1 MISIRD
7 LTYRYPNG
15 RQPALANLN
24 WEVAGGE
31 FVLLAGPSGS
41 GKSTLLRCLNGLVP
55 HFSGGTIA
63 GEITVDGLNPIT
75 AGPHILSRHVGFV
88 SQSPE
93 SQAVLDVVEAEIAF
107 GLENA
112 AVPPPEMRV
121 RVEEVLDLLDLAPLR
136 NRTLATLSGGECQRV
151 MIAAALALRP
161 SILVLDEPTSQLDP
175 QSAEDV
181 LRALVRLNEDLGL
194 TILLAEHRLERVL
207 RYVDRLTYLENGR
220 IVADGPAREVVA
232 AVPGVPPLVELAR
245 ELAWEP
251 IPLTIKEGHRFAN
264 RYGTRGAFAAN
275 ANADERGL
283 MSGGDIMNEV
293 ETKPL
298 LEAEGLRF
306 GYNGKAVLKDVSL
319 QVHPGEAVAILG
331 RNGSGKT
338 TLLKCLIG
346 LLAKESGRVWVN
358 GRPTDGRD
366 VADLSREIA
375 YLPQNPDDL
384 LFAETVLD
392 ELEITLHNHGL
403 KRPRPELEPL
413 LSILGLSAVA
423 DAYPR
428 DLSVGQRQRVALG
441 TVTVTEPKI
450 MLLDEPTRGLDPE
463 SKKLLVSLWR
473 EWLREY
479 SGLLLVTH
487 DVELAAMI
495 AHRTLILSQGEI
507 IAEGKTA
514 DILATSPHFAPQIAR
529 LFPNSGWLT
538 VTDALS
544 ELSVI
549 SSELTIDNY
558 QFTIDN

>member
-1 MISIRD
+1 MISIRN

-15 RQPALANLN
+15 RQPALANIN
-24 WEVAGGE
+24 WQVAGGE

-63 GEITVDGLNPIT
+63 GEIAVAGLNPIT

-93 SQAVLDVVEAEIAF
+93 AQAVLDEVEAEIAF

-112 AVPPPEMRV
+112 AIPPQEMRV

-136 NRTLATLSGGECQRV
+136 NRTLPTLSGGERQRV

-181 LRALVRLNEDLGL
+181 LRTLVRLNEDLGL

-207 RYVDRLTYLENGR
+207 RYVDRLTYLEDGQ
-220 IVADGPAREVVA
+220 IVADGAAREVVA

-251 IPLTIKEGHRFAN
+251 VPLTIKEGQRFASK
-264 RYGTRGAFAAN
+264 YGYANNADTNAVQQNKAQDLAPFAALR
-275 ANADERGL
+275 E
-283 MSGGDIMNEV
+283 MNP
-293 ETKPL
+293 TPL
-298 LEAEGLRF
+298 LTAERLGFSYHRRP
-306 GYNGKAVLKDVSL
+306 VLQDVSL
-319 QVHPGEAVAILG
+319 ELYPGEAVAILG

-338 TLLKCLIG
+338 TLLKCLMG
-346 LLAKESGRVWVN
+346 LLAKESGQVCIN

-366 VADLSREIA
+366 VADISREVA

-392 ELEITLHNHGL
+392 ELEVTLRNHGL
-403 KRPRPELEPL
+403 QRPRPELKL
-413 LSILGLSAVA
+413 LLDILGLAAVA

-441 TVTVTEPKI
+441 AVMVTEPKI

-463 SKKLLVSLWR
+463 SKRVLVGLWQ
-473 EWLREY
+473 EWLREG
-479 SGLLLVTH
+479 STLLLVTH
-487 DVELAAMI
+487 DVELAALI
-495 AHRTLILSQGEI
+495 AHRAMIMSQGEI

-514 DILATSPHFAPQIAR
+514 DILSTSPHFAPQIAR
-529 LFPNSGWLT
+529 LFPNQQWLT
-538 VTDALS
+538 VADALS
-544 ELSVI
+544 ELKKEE
-549 SSELTIDNY
+549 SEGIKSA
-558 QFTIDN
+558 

>member
-7 LTYRYPNG
+7 LTYRYPNPNG
-15 RQPALANLN
+15 LQPALADIN
-24 WEVAGGE
+24 WQVEDGE

-63 GEITVDGLNPIT
+63 GEITVAGLNPIT
-75 AGPHILSRHVGFV
+75 AGPHLLSRHVGFV

-93 SQAVLDVVEAEIAF
+93 SQAVLDEVEAEIAF

-112 AVPPPEMRV
+112 AIPPQEMRV

-136 NRTLATLSGGECQRV
+136 NRTLPTLSGGERQRV

-181 LRALVRLNEDLGL
+181 LRTLVRLNEDLGL

-207 RYVDRLTYLENGR
+207 RYVDRLTYLEDGQ
-220 IVADGPAREVVA
+220 IVADGAAREVVA

-251 IPLTIKEGHRFAN
+251 IPLTIKEGQRFASK
-264 RYGTRGAFAAN
+264 YGYAN
-275 ANADERGL
+275 NADTNAVHQNKTQDLAPFASLREIN
-283 MSGGDIMNEV
+283 S
-293 ETKPL
+293 TPL
-298 LEAEGLRF
+298 LTAERLRF
-306 GYNGKAVLKDVSL
+306 SYHRRPVLQDVSL
-319 QVHPGEAVAILG
+319 ELYPGEAVAILG

-338 TLLKCLIG
+338 TMLKCLVG
-346 LLAKESGRVWVN
+346 LLAKESGQVCIN

-366 VADLSREIA
+366 VADISREVA

-384 LFAETVLD
+384 LFAETVLN
-392 ELEITLHNHGL
+392 ELEVTLRNHGL
-403 KRPRPELEPL
+403 QRPRPELEL
-413 LSILGLSAVA
+413 LLDILGLAAVA

-441 TVTVTEPKI
+441 AVMVTEPKI

-463 SKKLLVSLWR
+463 SKRVLVGLWQ
-473 EWLREY
+473 EWLREG
-479 SGLLLVTH
+479 SALLLVTH
-487 DVELAAMI
+487 DVELAALI
-495 AHRTLILSQGEI
+495 AHRAMIMSQGEI

-514 DILATSPHFAPQIAR
+514 DILSTSPHFAPQIAR
-529 LFPNSGWLT
+529 LFPNQQWLT
-538 VTDALS
+538 VADALS
-544 ELSVI
+544 ELEKEE
-549 SSELTIDNY
+549 SEGIKSA
-558 QFTIDN
+558 